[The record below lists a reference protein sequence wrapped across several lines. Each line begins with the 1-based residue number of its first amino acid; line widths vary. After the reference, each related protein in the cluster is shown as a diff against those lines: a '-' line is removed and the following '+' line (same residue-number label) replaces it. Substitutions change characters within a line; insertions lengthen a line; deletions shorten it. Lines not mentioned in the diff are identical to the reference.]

1 MAKIY
6 EPLPK
11 SGIVPTYIKDVKPD
25 MTTYK
30 VEIPFNKTQTKNQK
44 KGAKEIN
51 VEGPSGL
58 KG

>member
-1 MAKIY
+1 VAKIY

-30 VEIPFNKTQTKNQK
+30 VEIPFNKTQTKN
-44 KGAKEIN
+44 
-51 VEGPSGL
+51 
-58 KG
+58 